1 MFEMT
6 MHAAARQAAAF
17 GVLRSGYAAVFDVTL
32 DLCVARVRAIG
43 SLKLSGRRMT
53 RSGYLGIAFG

>member
-17 GVLRSGYAAVFDVTL
+17 GVLRSGYAGC

>member
-17 GVLRSGYAAVFDVTL
+17 GVLRSRYTGR
-32 DLCVARVRAIG
+32 DLCVARARAIG
-43 SLKLSGRRMT
+43 SLTLSGRRMI
-53 RSGYLGIAFG
+53 RSGYLGAAFG